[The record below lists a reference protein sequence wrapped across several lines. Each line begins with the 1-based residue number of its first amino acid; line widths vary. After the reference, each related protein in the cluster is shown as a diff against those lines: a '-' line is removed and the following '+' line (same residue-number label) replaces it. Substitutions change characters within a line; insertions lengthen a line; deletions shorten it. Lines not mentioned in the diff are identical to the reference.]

1 MEGKL
6 NHNTTTIVAHPKP
19 GTSKESVTQP
29 DYLVAKFE
37 HNVENDCYTCLQEET
52 LKNTGRWH
60 KKSGRTEQSGYQ
72 FKKYRTPAC

>member
-1 MEGKL
+1 
-6 NHNTTTIVAHPKP
+6 V
-19 GTSKESVTQP
+19 
-29 DYLVAKFE
+29 DYLVEFE
-37 HNVENDCYTCLQEET
+37 HNVETTTVYLSPRKT